1 MGIGYSSMSVSQSRV
16 FTMGNVDDTDAVSCF
31 DADSGKQLWKHEYPV
46 KYTVSYPAGPRC
58 TPAVS
63 DGKVSASLPAFTITV
78 DQPATRSVTLTWQ
91 APTLNEDG
99 SPLTDLAGYEV
110 RYGQSPGQYSQTL
123 PLPNAALTSVTVEDL
138 APATWYFAVKA
149 VNSAGVQSS
158 FSNEAWKTIN

>member
-1 MGIGYSSMSVSQSRV
+1 
-16 FTMGNVDDTDAVSCF
+16 
-31 DADSGKQLWKHEYPV
+31 
-46 KYTVSYPAGPRC
+46 
-58 TPAVS
+58 
-63 DGKVSASLPAFTITV
+63 V

-110 RYGQSPGQYSQTL
+110 RYGQSSGQYSQTL
-123 PLPNAALTSVTVEDL
+123 SLPSAALTSVTVEDL